1 MIPYLASS
9 ASPSR
14 TVWSAASA
22 SPSVLSAVASSATDP
37 APLIA
42 MSSSTVW
49 ALLAA
54 GMSFVAS
61 GPVLAHGFAGE
72 RFFPATILTDDPF
85 VADEMSLPTLTFN
98 PKASDDSRETDI
110 GFDLAKR
117 ITPNLGLTV
126 HEQWMHISVPDQS
139 SVKGFGVLNMGVQY
153 QLFVDGPHQAMGLL
167 GLGVSW
173 AHTGAA
179 ATANPDFT
187 TLTPT
192 FDFGKGFGDLPE
204 SVTWLRPLAITG
216 NLSVAFP
223 TKAQSND
230 TPNPNVLNVG
240 FAFEY
245 SLEYL
250 QHHVK
255 DVGLSAPFDRMIPLV
270 EVAVASPL
278 NRGQAGQTT
287 GTVQPGV
294 IWAGQYFQI
303 GAEAIIPI
311 NGRTGHGVGAVV
323 QLHFYLD
330 DLFPNTIGRP
340 IFPN

>member
-1 MIPYLASS
+1 MTRITRSTLPVLAG
-9 ASPSR
+9 
-14 TVWSAASA
+14 W
-22 SPSVLSAVASSATDP
+22 
-37 APLIA
+37 
-42 MSSSTVW
+42 MS
-49 ALLAA
+49 LLANNPA
-54 GMSFVAS
+54 
-61 GPVLAHGFAGE
+61 LAHGFAGE

-85 VADEMSLPTLTFN
+85 VADEMSLPTVTFN

-117 ITPNLGLTV
+117 ITPDLGFTL
-126 HEQWMHISVPDQS
+126 HEQWIHIHPNDQS
-139 SVKGFGVLNMGVQY
+139 SIKGFSALNTALQY
-153 QLFVDGPHQAMGLL
+153 QLFVDGPSQTMALA
-167 GLGVSW
+167 GLGVTW
-173 AHTGAA
+173 AHTGAN
-179 ATANPDFT
+179 ATASPDFT

-204 SVTWLRPLAITG
+204 SLTWLRPLAITG
-216 NLSVAFP
+216 NLSVDFP
-223 TKAQSND
+223 TKARSGD
-230 TPNPNVLNVG
+230 GSINPNVFNIG

-255 DVGLSAPFDRMIPLV
+255 DVGLAAPFDRMIPLV
-270 EVAVASPL
+270 EVAVSSPF

-294 IWAGQYFQI
+294 IWAGQYLQI

-311 NGRTGHGVGAVV
+311 NSRTGHGVGAVI

-330 DLFPNTIGRP
+330 DLFPNSFGKP
-340 IFPN
+340 LLGG